1 MKQGSN
7 GTIKLRIADIII
19 KMQSEFFLQPLDFKD
34 KADFRFRNF
43 IYKGKK
49 IPEIIIDVDI
59 VRKLPKFP
67 DAKNVFIT
75 YHFQNG
81 SENWR
86 LLTQGSSYIYRSHL
100 EDKRQVMVVNRD
112 FNRVQAYL
120 LAKNE
125 KLVFD
130 EKGKKIFKKY
140 KGFFWNV
147 SDIIYDF
154 LQVLLINYLAITKKD
169 GIFVHGMGVKDNKCG
184 FLFAGKSGS
193 GKTTLAKIYYKYPAK
208 SIVLNDDRIIVRK
221 LGNRFYIHG
230 SPWHGDFSD
239 YLASRIE
246 RARLKGI
253 LFLRKAKTNSLKSIS
268 MGSAFKYLYPAMFP
282 TFWDRKGTE
291 TITLFLTELLSKIT
305 TFRLKFKKDKSVIKF
320 IREAKHISKT
330 KI

>member
-43 IYKGKK
+43 IYRGKM

-59 VRKLPKFP
+59 VKELPKFP
-67 DAKNVFIT
+67 DAKNVFIA
-75 YHFQNG
+75 YHFEDG

-86 LLTQGSSYIYRSHL
+86 LLKQGNNYIYRCPL

-120 LAKNE
+120 LAKNQ
-125 KLVFD
+125 KQVVD
-130 EKGKKIFKKY
+130 GKGRKAYKKH
-140 KGFFWNV
+140 KGVFWNI

-169 GIFVHGMGVKDNKCG
+169 GIFVHGMGIKDGKDG
-184 FLFAGKSGS
+184 LLFTGKSGS
-193 GKTTLAKIYYKYPAK
+193 GKTTLAKIYYKYSAK

-221 LGNRFYIHG
+221 LGNRFYIYG
-230 SPWHGDFSD
+230 CPWHGDFSD

-246 RARLKGI
+246 RARLKKI
-253 LFLRKAKTNSLKSIS
+253 LFLRKAKRNSIKPVSLRKS
-268 MGSAFKYLYPAMFP
+268 FQYLYPAMFP

-305 TFRLKFKKDKSVIKF
+305 TFRLKFKKDRSVIKF
-320 IREAKHISKT
+320 IKERKG
-330 KI
+330 